1 MRRTERLELV
11 PITVEMVEAI
21 FRDDRRACEQLAQAS
36 MPSAWPGKS
45 LVEQA
50 FSTSL
55 EAIRAEPER
64 LLWGDHLILDP
75 KEKRV
80 VGSVVF
86 HGRPDEGGCTEV
98 GYGIERTSQG
108 HGYAT
113 EALASVMDWAF
124 EAGAG
129 CIFAVT
135 PTWHTASIR
144 VLEKC
149 GFARAGTR
157 DHDFV
162 ELLLFERRA
171 TSGT

>member
-21 FRDDRRACEQLAQAS
+21 FRDDRRACEQLARAS
-36 MPSAWPGKS
+36 MPEAWPGKA
-45 LVEQA
+45 LVERA

-55 EAIRAEPER
+55 DEIRREPER
-64 LLWGDHLILDP
+64 LLWGDHLVLDP
-75 KEKRV
+75 RERRV

-86 HGRPDEGGCTEV
+86 HGRPDDGGCTEV
-98 GYGIERTSQG
+98 GYGIEAASQG

-113 EALASVMDWAF
+113 EALASAIAWAF
-124 EAGAG
+124 EAGAT
-129 CIFAVT
+129 CISAAT
-135 PTWHTASIR
+135 PTWHSASIR

-149 GFARAGTR
+149 GFTRTGTR

-162 ELLLFERRA
+162 ELLLFERRTA
-171 TSGT
+171 GGA

>member
-21 FRDDRRACEQLAQAS
+21 FRDDRHACEQLAGAS
-36 MPSAWPGKS
+36 MPEAWPGKA
-45 LVEQA
+45 LVERA

-55 EAIRAEPER
+55 ESIRADPDR
-64 LLWGDHLILDP
+64 LLWGDHLVLDP
-75 KEKRV
+75 RERRI

-86 HGRPDEGGCTEV
+86 HGRPDDGGCTEV
-98 GYGIERTSQG
+98 GYGIEAASQG

-113 EALASVMDWAF
+113 EAVASVVDWAF
-124 EAGAG
+124 EAGAT
-129 CIFAVT
+129 CLFAAT
-135 PTWHTASIR
+135 PPWHTASIR

-149 GFARAGTR
+149 GFERAGTR
-157 DHDFV
+157 DHAFV

-171 TSGT
+171 KSSA

>member
-21 FRDDRRACEQLAQAS
+21 FRDDRHACEQLAQAS
-36 MPSAWPGKS
+36 MPEAWPGKA
-45 LVEQA
+45 LVERA

-55 EAIRAEPER
+55 AAIRAEPER
-64 LLWGDHLILDP
+64 LLWGDHLVLDP
-75 KEKRV
+75 RERRV

-86 HGRPDEGGCTEV
+86 HGRPDPTGCTEV
-98 GYGIERTSQG
+98 GYGIEGASQG

-113 EALASVMDWAF
+113 EALASVLEWAF
-124 EAGAG
+124 DAGAT
-129 CIFAVT
+129 CICAAT
-135 PTWHTASIR
+135 PPWHAASIR

-171 TSGT
+171 TSGR